1 LPHLFALFLLLAAA
15 PGQVPMP
22 APPSP
27 VGGTGAAASNGSEA
41 VARES
46 YKTGLALFDTGDKAQ
61 ALVEFQ
67 RAYDLTSKPEI
78 LIMIAHCEYHLGAL
92 KQARAHYEEFLSHE
106 TRGMWA
112 EIARQR
118 IEAIK
123 RRQGVIVVQT
133 VPDGVDVT
141 IERLDGPAKVVTGQ
155 APNQFPV
162 DAGRWRVTVRKASY
176 KPASN
181 EVTIDSVDTKPLFFA
196 LERLPAHLEIRTEP
210 EGATLYVRG
219 NRARNPYMQD
229 VEPGAYEIYAE
240 ATSYE
245 SRSETF
251 YVAPGERRK
260 LRFPLRYV
268 QRSGRPELIGFWTA
282 AGAVAGAGLVY
293 ARLSL
298 VDKVGSD
305 AASAIAPST
314 VIAGAALVGG
324 VAGALFSTAYLPDYI
339 PDNRA
344 LFRIGAAWIGAAEGA
359 VAAGVVRPTSSSAWL
374 GGALGL
380 GLGAA
385 SGRFLENK
393 APNYGRVAVI
403 QSGAAVG
410 LLAGALAVPALAS
423 LEDCT
428 PPAMPNMPRPNGTNC
443 LAGTAN
449 HGPLMLLGGLNLG
462 LAAGLALSYLP
473 DQNAYGPTWQR
484 AVLVDLAIAAGTVAG
499 TLFKVVGQCLRDGSD
514 ETCSYK
520 IGEARN
526 RRLTARFALAGGAVG
541 LVAGWI
547 LTRQF
552 DRFNSRPLEREPV
565 ARLLLPTPAMLPVTS
580 SDGGTQLVPG
590 LAAQGRF

>member
-15 PGQVPMP
+15 PEP
-22 APPSP
+22 ALRSP
-27 VGGTGAAASNGSEA
+27 GVTPGAAAVAGAEA
-41 VARES
+41 TARDS
-46 YKTGLALFDTGDKAQ
+46 YKTGLELFDGGDKAQ
-61 ALVEFQ
+61 ALIEFQ
-67 RAYDLTSKPEI
+67 RAYELTSKPEI
-78 LIMIAHCEYHLGAL
+78 LIMIAHCEYHLGL
-92 KQARAHYEEFLSHE
+92 FKRARTHYEEFLSHE
-106 TRGMWA
+106 TKGVWA
-112 EIARQR
+112 ESARQR

-123 RRQGVIVVQT
+123 RRQGIIVVQT
-133 VPDGVDVT
+133 VPDAVDVT

-162 DAGRWRVTVRKASY
+162 DAGRWRVTAKKANY
-176 KPASN
+176 KPSSQ

-196 LERLPAHLEIRTEP
+196 LEREPAHLEIRTEP
-210 EGATLYVRG
+210 ESATLYVRG
-219 NRARNPYMQD
+219 NRARNPYVQD

-245 SRSETF
+245 SRTETF

-293 ARLSL
+293 ARLKVTKSL
-298 VDKVGSD
+298 DD
-305 AASAIAPST
+305 AASPIAPSS

-324 VAGALFSTAYLPDYI
+324 VAGALFSTAYLPDYV

-359 VAAGVVRPTSSSAWL
+359 LAAGVISPTSSSAWL

-380 GLGAA
+380 GFGAA
-385 SGRFLENK
+385 SGRWLESK

-403 QSGAAVG
+403 QSGAAAG

-423 LEDCT
+423 LEACSSDSS
-428 PPAMPNMPRPNGTNC
+428 GKC
-443 LAGTAN
+443 LEGTAN
-449 HGPLMLLGGLNLG
+449 HAPLVVIGGLNLG
-462 LAAGLALSYLP
+462 MAAGLALSYLP

-484 AVLVDLAIAAGTVAG
+484 AVLVDLAIGAGAVAG
-499 TLFKVVGQCLRDGSD
+499 TLMKVVGQCLQDGQSKD
-514 ETCSYK
+514 CSYK
-520 IGEARN
+520 TADPRN

-541 LVAGWI
+541 LVAGWF

-552 DRFNSRPLEREPV
+552 DRNNSPPLERDPV
-565 ARLLLPTPAMLPVTS
+565 ARLLLPVPTMLPVTS
-580 SDGGTQLVPG
+580 SDGGTLMVPG

>member
-219 NRARNPYMQD
+219 NRARNPYVQD

-245 SRSETF
+245 SRTETF

-282 AGAVAGAGLVY
+282 AGATAGAGLVY
-293 ARLSL
+293 ARLTA
-298 VDKVGSD
+298 VDKNSGP
-305 AASAIAPST
+305 IAPTSLM
-314 VIAGAALVGG
+314 AGGALVGG

-344 LFRIGAAWIGAAEGA
+344 LFRIGSAWIGAAEGA
-359 VAAGVVRPTSSSAWL
+359 VAAAAVRPSSASAWL

-385 SGRFLENK
+385 SGKFFETK

-403 QSGAAVG
+403 QSGAAAG

-423 LEDCT
+423 MEICKPAPTTEMPT
-428 PPAMPNMPRPNGTNC
+428 PPGKDC
-443 LAGTAN
+443 LEGTAN
-449 HGPLMLLGGLNLG
+449 HSPLVLLGGLNLG

-473 DQNAYGPTWQR
+473 DQSAYGPTWKR

-499 TLFKVVGQCLRDGSD
+499 TLFRVVGQCLAQNSAQS
-514 ETCSYK
+514 CSYQTDDPR
-520 IGEARN
+520 G

-541 LVAGWI
+541 LIAGLI
-547 LTRQF
+547 LTRDF
-552 DRFNSRPLEREPV
+552 DRYNSPPLEREPV